1 MHTQIFF
8 FPRVFCPSR
17 SSQMIHPQASS
28 FPHPQEG
35 LEVVEVKADP
45 LCPPQRSCAPRLGK
59 QRSGVMGE
67 PPVGEYG
74 GWGPR
79 AWAETAPWHP
89 LMVTVSA
96 SVTPC
101 FCTLG
106 QARGHGTCWLPRNEG
121 MWGCRV
127 TGMLPRWATGFVLQ
141 VFSFSR
147 FSLSFHLQGD
157 KGSRGEKVRTA
168 RT

>member
-8 FPRVFCPSR
+8 FPRVFCPFLFMPDDTSSSIQFPPPPGRAGCGGGEGR
-17 SSQMIHPQASS
+17 SPLPSAMILCSQTGQT
-28 FPHPQEG
+28 
-35 LEVVEVKADP
+35 
-45 LCPPQRSCAPRLGK
+45 
-59 QRSGVMGE
+59 RSGVMAE
-67 PPVGEYG
+67 PPVGGYG
-74 GWGPR
+74 IWGPR

-89 LMVTVSA
+89 MMVTVSA

-106 QARGHGTCWLPRNEG
+106 QARRHGTCWLPRNEG

-141 VFSFSR
+141 VFSFSH